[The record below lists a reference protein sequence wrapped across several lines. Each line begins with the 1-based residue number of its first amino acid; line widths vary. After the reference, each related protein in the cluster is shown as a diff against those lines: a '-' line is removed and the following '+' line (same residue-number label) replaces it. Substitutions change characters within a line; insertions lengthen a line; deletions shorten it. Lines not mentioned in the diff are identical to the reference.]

1 MSDSLKNRQYGVKII
16 YGILLFLLLVKL
28 SQLQV
33 FSKKYGKGIDSVAV
47 IEKEVIPSRGLIFD
61 RNDSLIVYNAP
72 VYDIYFVLNK
82 LDKADSCKIADFLG
96 IQAKTFTEKV
106 NEARKKKFYK
116 KPFPLLKRL
125 SEEDYAYIQEDL
137 YQFPAL
143 TVKMNTERRY
153 RYPNA
158 AMILGY
164 MGEVND
170 REIKASDHYYKPREN
185 IGKKGVE
192 KSFEKQLR
200 GEKGTQFLLRDKNNV
215 LLGSYENGV
224 YDKAAIPGQDMRT
237 TIDIELQNY
246 AERLMNGK
254 VGSLVAIEPSTG
266 EILTMVSSPTYDPNW
281 LTGRQR
287 NDYFNALRVDS
298 LKPLFNRAVSAEYPP
313 GSTFKPLAS
322 LIGLEI
328 GAVDEHFQFPCN
340 GGYSLNKGKPGCHAH
355 PHLRGVRDA
364 IKQSCNAY
372 YAENFRRTLSHP
384 KYQNDTRK
392 ALNDWYRYMTYFG
405 YDTKFDIG
413 IGGVKDGF
421 FPQSDMYDRMYPKW
435 NWKPLTIISLSIG
448 QGEMLAT
455 TLQMAQSVSVI
466 ANRGNA
472 IAPHLAKSFSNE
484 DVEKK
489 HIQAPIQKRHFEAV
503 IDGMELTFLEGTA
516 RGSKIDHISACGKTG
531 TAENFTIIDGKK
543 VQLKDHSLF
552 VAFAP
557 KENPKIAVAIII
569 ENGGYGS
576 TYAAPISSLVIEK
589 HISDTISQNRKYLE
603 KRMLE
608 ANLIGFE
615 KENYLEYVA
624 AQQERAKLRKIEK
637 AEQKR
642 LDSIKNA
649 IQQQDEKQE

>member
-1 MSDSLKNRQYGVKII
+1 MDDLRKNRQYGVKII
-16 YGILLFLLLVKL
+16 YGVLLFLLLAKL
-28 SQLQV
+28 FQLQIV
-33 FSKKYGKGIDSVAV
+33 SKKYGKGVNSVAV
-47 IEKEVIPSRGLIFD
+47 TEKKVIPSRGLIYD

-82 LDKADSCKIADFLG
+82 LNKADSCKISDFLG
-96 IQAKTFTEKV
+96 IQSKTFTEKV
-106 NEARKKKFYK
+106 AEARKKKFYK

-125 SEEDYAYIQEDL
+125 SEEDYALIQEDL
-137 YQFPAL
+137 YQYPSL

-170 REIKASDHYYKPREN
+170 KEIKASEKYYTAREN
-185 IGKKGVE
+185 IGKTGIE
-192 KSFEKQLR
+192 KSFEERLR
-200 GEKGTQFLLRDKNNV
+200 GEKGIQFLLRDKSNV
-215 LLGSYENGV
+215 ILGSYEDGQ
-224 YDKAAIPGQDMRT
+224 YDKAAVPGQDMRT

-313 GSTFKPLAS
+313 GSVFKPLAS
-322 LIGLEI
+322 LIGLEV
-328 GAVDEHFQFPCN
+328 GAVNEHFQFPCN
-340 GGYSLNKGKPGCHAH
+340 GGYSLNRGKPGCH
-355 PHLRGVRDA
+355 PHARLKDVRDA

-384 KYQNDTRK
+384 KYKNDTRK
-392 ALNDWYRYMTYFG
+392 ALNDWHQYMTYFG

-455 TLQMAQSVSVI
+455 TLQMAQSVAVI
-466 ANRGNA
+466 ANRGNS
-472 IAPHLAKSFSNE
+472 IEPHLAKSFSNE
-484 DVEKK
+484 EVEKK
-489 HIQAPIQKRHFEAV
+489 HIEVPIKKRHFEAV

-531 TAENFTIIDGKK
+531 TAENFAIIDGER
-543 VQLKDHSLF
+543 VQLEDHSLF

-557 KENPKIAVAIII
+557 KENPKIAVAIIV
-569 ENGGYGS
+569 EHGGYGS

-615 KENYLEYVA
+615 KENYLAYVA
-624 AQQERAKLRKIEK
+624 EQQERARLRKIEK
-637 AEQKR
+637 EKQRK
-642 LDSIKNA
+642 LDSIRNLTNT
-649 IQQQDEKQE
+649 DEIKK